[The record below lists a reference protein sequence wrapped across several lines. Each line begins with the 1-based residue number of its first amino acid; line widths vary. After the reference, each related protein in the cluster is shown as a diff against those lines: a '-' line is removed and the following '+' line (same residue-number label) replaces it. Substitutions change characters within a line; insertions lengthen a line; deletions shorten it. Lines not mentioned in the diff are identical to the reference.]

1 MPTYVTL
8 ANFTDQG
15 IKTFRD
21 TVRRSEDFR
30 GVVEQR
36 GGQVRLQLWTLGQ
49 YDIVVV
55 MDFPDD
61 ETAAAVALQTAALGN
76 VRTTTLKAFDAE
88 QVSAIIQRAG

>member
-1 MPTYVTL
+1 MPCPCP
-8 ANFTDQG
+8 AGDQ
-15 IKTFRD
+15 
-21 TVRRSEDFR
+21 VC
-30 GVVEQR
+30 
-36 GGQVRLQLWTLGQ
+36 LQLWTLGQ
-49 YDIVVV
+49 YDIVVI